1 MKLNKKVGL
10 LALVL
15 LVIAGLVVVL
25 LKGFN
30 VSLMSRQHESLD
42 IVLAQS
48 FEMKDMKEICN
59 KVFGNKKY
67 VVRTIE
73 VFSDAVNI
81 NVESATD
88 EEKQNLITEIN
99 NKYGLNLTTEN
110 ITVRVNSNVRIRDM
124 VIPYVLPGFVSM
136 VLITI
141 YLIIRFRKLN
151 AFKMLGSVYGFI
163 LITLA
168 VIASIVAIARI
179 PFSSLIVNLMAV
191 SCIVELVIANAYLE
205 KNYNKLAFE
214 NAKKLK

>member
-42 IVLAQS
+42 IVLGQS

-205 KNYNKLAFE
+205 KNYNKFAFE